1 MQDEQLANNTGRGH
15 VSPKSSLALKPV
27 GSSIPVSKNCAIS
40 VSATGEVTQKG
51 IKKLMDYLNLINDSF
66 PEDEEAAQKPN

>member
-1 MQDEQLANNTGRGH
+1 M
-15 VSPKSSLALKPV
+15 
-27 GSSIPVSKNCAIS
+27 IS

-66 PEDEEAAQKPN
+66 PEGEEAAQKPN